1 MSDLAQLGL
10 FCALELIKYGLK
22 PIILERG
29 KKVEDRIKD
38 INLYFKTGKLNEES
52 NVQFGEGGAGT
63 FSDGKLN
70 TSTHSKYIKQV
81 LETFV
86 KFCAPEEILY
96 LNKPHIGTDNLV
108 NIVKNIREYIISK
121 GGDVLFNS
129 KLTNFEVENGK
140 IIKAIY
146 NEKEIID
153 TDCIVLAV
161 GHSAR
166 DIFELLKQKNIAME
180 KKNFSVG
187 VRIEHLQSM
196 INESQYGVK
205 TKLKLPPADYK
216 LVYHSSNGRSCY
228 SFCMCPG
235 GYVIASSSEK
245 GAVVTNGMSSFARKG
260 DNANSALLV
269 NVVPE
274 DFRDDDVLSG
284 VNFQKELE
292 QKAYILGGKNGN
304 APVQTLGNFLGKTQK
319 NEIGIVK
326 PTYNPGVNYTDLNE
340 LFPDFILSTLKEAI
354 VYFGSKIKGFD
365 NNDAILT
372 AVETRSSSPVKV
384 LRDKDS
390 FMSIS
395 AGGLYLAGE
404 GPGYAGGIMSAA
416 VDGIKVAHSIILNK

>member
-1 MSDLAQLGL
+1 M
-10 FCALELIKYGLK
+10 
-22 PIILERG
+22 
-29 KKVEDRIKD
+29 
-38 INLYFKTGKLNEES
+38 
-52 NVQFGEGGAGT
+52 
-63 FSDGKLN
+63 
-70 TSTHSKYIKQV
+70 
-81 LETFV
+81 
-86 KFCAPEEILY
+86 
-96 LNKPHIGTDNLV
+96 
-108 NIVKNIREYIISK
+108 
-121 GGDVLFNS
+121 
-129 KLTNFEVENGK
+129 
-140 IIKAIY
+140 
-146 NEKEIID
+146 
-153 TDCIVLAV
+153 LAV

-304 APVQTLGNFLGKTQK
+304 APVQTLGNFLGRIEK
-319 NEIGIVK
+319 NETGIVK

-395 AGGLYLAGE
+395 TNGLYLAGE